1 MRRILLV
8 AADRALT
15 RFIAESLLG
24 RSIDTP
30 PKGDDEWDIAR
41 AHSPVE
47 AEVLVRHGLRPF
59 DLIVV
64 DHDLGGADALELL
77 DTLREAHARK
87 EVPLFLL
94 TERGR
99 DPHVRRVAV
108 ERHQV
113 TGFIEK
119 PVTAE
124 RLREQVGTLERSRR
138 ILLVE
143 PDEDLAERYAASLT
157 RAGYVVDRVGT
168 GREALDRAPRFR
180 PDAALLS
187 LVLPDL
193 QGLEVCVALKR
204 AQRTESLPVVLYGQV
219 SALGQQRSEENAFR
233 ADDFVQAPFDDDVL
247 VERVAL
253 LVGVGP
259 GGKLR
264 RRRRSVLDRLPP
276 AELDAEH
283 PTLSEIPRFDAEED
297 EDATGRGA
305 SNGVPAAAAPS
316 GPSGSSG
323 PPTLEGPSDDL
334 EGEDD
339 TLPPSIPSTSTPPP
353 SASPAAV
360 SPTRRTTRRVPCN
373 TAMSVRNGAKVY
385 RSRTLDI
392 SHGGI
397 FLATEEPLE
406 IGERIDMAFK
416 IPGGDTTIRAVG
428 KVCWIGKGGAEQ
440 VEGVGV
446 KFSRIE
452 PSDLEQIVN
461 YVNRIARV
469 LYSASE

>member
-1 MRRILLV
+1 MKRILLV

-15 RFIAESLLG
+15 RFIAEALLG

-30 PKGDDEWDIAR
+30 PKSDDAWDVAR

-47 AEVLVRHGLRPF
+47 AEVLVRHGVRPF
-59 DLIVV
+59 DLFVV
-64 DHDLGGADALELL
+64 DHDLGGADALALL
-77 DTLREAHARK
+77 DTLRGANSTPPRD
-87 EVPLFLL
+87 VPIFLL

-108 ERHQV
+108 ERHRV

-119 PVTAE
+119 PVTAD
-124 RLREQVGTLERSRR
+124 RLREELGSLERHRR

-143 PDEDLAERYAASLT
+143 PDDDLAERYKAGLERS
-157 RAGYVVDRVGT
+157 GYVVDRVAA

-180 PDAALLS
+180 PDAALS
-187 LVLPDL
+187 ALVLPDL
-193 QGLEVCVALKR
+193 KGLEVCVALKR
-204 AQRTESLPVVLYGQV
+204 AQRGDSLPVILYGQV
-219 SALGQQRSEENAFR
+219 SALGQQGSQENAFR
-233 ADDFVQAPFDDDVL
+233 ADDFVQAPFDDEIL
-247 VERVAL
+247 VERVAH

-259 GGKLR
+259 GAKLK

-276 AELDAEH
+276 AELDPEQ
-283 PTLSEIPRFDAEED
+283 PTLSELPQIVADD
-297 EDATGRGA
+297 EDPTGRGA
-305 SNGVPAAAAPS
+305 AEGEPRHAL
-316 GPSGSSG
+316 
-323 PPTLEGPSDDL
+323 TLEGPVDNL
-334 EGEDD
+334 EDTEDD
-339 TLPPSIPSTSTPPP
+339 TLPPMPPP

-360 SPTRRTTRRVPCN
+360 SPTRRSTRRVPCN

-397 FLATEEPLE
+397 FLATEEPLD

-416 IPGGDTTIRAVG
+416 IPGGDNTIRAVG

-446 KFSRIE
+446 KFSRID
-452 PSDLEQIVN
+452 PKDLEEIVN
-461 YVNRIARV
+461 YVNRVARV